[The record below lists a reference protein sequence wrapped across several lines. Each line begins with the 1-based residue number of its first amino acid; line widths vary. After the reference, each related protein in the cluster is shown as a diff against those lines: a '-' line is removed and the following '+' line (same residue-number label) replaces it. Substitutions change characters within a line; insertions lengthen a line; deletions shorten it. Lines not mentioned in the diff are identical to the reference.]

1 MHLRGLYPFLD
12 LTRVCG
18 MYHLKDGGAARA
30 LKAATAFLKTEKK
43 IPAVLPDFS
52 LYVNAGW
59 VQSAIKNR

>member
-12 LTRVCG
+12 LTRACG

-30 LKAATAFLKTEKK
+30 LKAAAAFLKTEKK

-52 LYVNAGW
+52 LYINAGW